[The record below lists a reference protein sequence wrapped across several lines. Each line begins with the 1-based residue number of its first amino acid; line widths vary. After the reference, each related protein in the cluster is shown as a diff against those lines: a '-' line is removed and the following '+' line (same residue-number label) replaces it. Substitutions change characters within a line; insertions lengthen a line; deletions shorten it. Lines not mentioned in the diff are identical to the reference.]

1 MRILWVKVGGLWPL
15 DTGGRL
21 RTFHIVSEL
30 ARRHRVTLVTTHR
43 PDERPEALRA
53 RLAHCE
59 AVVSFPHAAPKQ
71 GSAGFAR
78 AVAASWLS
86 PLPVDLF
93 KWRVPALRAAVREA
107 LAARRADLC
116 IADFL
121 YTTPNV
127 PFDTGVPVLFFD
139 HNVEHVIWRRL
150 AAVERRLWR
159 RAALALEW
167 RKVRRAEARACR
179 RARLTVAV
187 SEADG
192 GVLAAQAPSATIR
205 AIPTGV
211 DTEFFAP
218 NGAPE
223 TPGALVFTGSM
234 DWYPNEDAMLD
245 FMATML
251 PGIRASVPGT
261 TLTIVG
267 RHPSPRLRAAAA
279 AAGARVTGT
288 VEDVRPWVA
297 EAAVFVVPLRVG
309 GGTRL
314 KIFEALAMG
323 KAVVSTAIGAEGL
336 PLQPGTH
343 FVAADTREAFVR
355 GVVDLLNDP
364 VRRKTLGAEGRR
376 LVEERFG
383 WSQIARAFADL
394 CAEATA

>member
-1 MRILWVKVGGLWPL
+1 MRILWVKAGGLWPL

-30 ARRHRVTLVTTHR
+30 ARRHSVTLVTTHR
-43 PDERPEALRA
+43 PDDRPEVLRA
-53 RLAHCE
+53 RLQHCE
-59 AVVSFPHAAPKQ
+59 AVVSFAHSAPKQ
-71 GSAGFAR
+71 GSAAFTR

-93 KWRVPALRAAVREA
+93 KWRVPALRAAVAEA
-107 LAARRADLC
+107 LATGQADLC
-116 IADFL
+116 VADFL

-127 PFDTGVPVLFFD
+127 PFDASVPVLFFD

-150 AAVERRLWR
+150 AAVESRPWR

-167 RKVRRAEARACR
+167 RKVRRAEATACR

-187 SEADG
+187 SDVDRR
-192 GVLAAQAPSATIR
+192 VLATHAPSATIR
-205 AIPTGV
+205 SISTGV

-218 NGAPE
+218 TGTPE

-251 PGIRASVPGT
+251 PAIRTEIPGT
-261 TLTIVG
+261 SLTIVG
-267 RHPSPRLRAAAA
+267 RHPSSRLRAAAA

-288 VEDVRPWVA
+288 VDDVRPWVA
-297 EAAVFVVPLRVG
+297 DASVFVVPLRVG

-323 KAVVSTAIGAEGL
+323 KAVVSTSIGAEGL
-336 PLQPGTH
+336 PVQPGTH
-343 FVAADTREAFVR
+343 FVASDTREAFVR
-355 GVVDLLNDP
+355 AVVDLLREP

-383 WSQIARAFADL
+383 WSQIGRAFGDL
-394 CAEATA
+394 CAEAAA